1 MISTFSL
8 PPLGLP
14 QASTPGCFAWCRR
27 SFLSVSAR
35 CFWCR
40 GSALKPAAG
49 GGPVSNWV
57 EGQFGGFAA
66 HWLGAQ
72 FLLGLLLGAVWSPC
86 VGPTLGAASILAARG
101 ENLGEVALTM
111 VAFGIGAA
119 VPLIAIG
126 LLSREALSRWRGR
139 LMEAGKGAKS
149 CSAEYWLQS
158 ASWWRQASTRGWRRF
173 WLMLRLA
180 GSRVSPPSSE
190 RLAIATAS
198 HF

>member
-1 MISTFSL
+1 MIAHRVL
-8 PPLGLP
+8 L
-14 QASTPGCFAWCRR
+14 
-27 SFLSVSAR
+27 
-35 CFWCR
+35 
-40 GSALKPAAG
+40 AAG
-49 GGPVSNWV
+49 
-57 EGQFGGFAA
+57 
-66 HWLGAQ
+66 
-72 FLLGLLLGAVWSPC
+72 
-86 VGPTLGAASILAARG
+86 ILAAVMLGSLWRG
-101 ENLGEVALTM
+101 LDPRENLGEVALTM

-119 VPLIAIG
+119 FRSSPSGSVARSLV
-126 LLSREALSRWRGR
+126 ALGGR
-139 LMEAGKGAKS
+139 LMEPAKAAKS